1 MFVYWCL
8 LMSIDVYWCLLMFVD
23 VYSVICSDL
32 RIVLIC
38 PGAQDIDVHDFAFEY
53 WELWISFRGAVKMF
67 FLQGVHRSSRLARAS
82 IQDRLPSAKLHR
94 SRAEHVC
101 GLAGDRDSLP
111 RWGTAVEKSRVCR
124 PKNLA
129 FMKSQRFSIFFHGFL
144 DWELVFVFSC
154 FSARTL
160 SLFPA
165 QPFSWQSPRRARPPH
180 CFTGQEK
187 CRKGTGADV
196 VTLIN
201 MEISTNGDTPIAGW
215 FK

>member
-1 MFVYWCL
+1 MFIDVYWCL
-8 LMSIDVYWCLLMFVD
+8 LRFFMFIDVYWCLLMFID

-67 FLQGVHRSSRLARAS
+67 FLQGVHRSSRLARAIDS
-82 IQDRLPSAKLHR
+82 GPPSLREATPIR
-94 SRAEHVC
+94 TRAC
-101 GLAGDRDSLP
+101 LWLGWWQGLTSQMGDGS
-111 RWGTAVEKSRVCR
+111 GKKVE
-124 PKNLA
+124 

-144 DWELVFVFSC
+144 DWELVFVFFM

-187 CRKGTGADV
+187 CRKRHRCWCSNNDQY
-196 VTLIN
+196 
-201 MEISTNGDTPIAGW
+201 GDFHKWGYPNSW
-215 FK
+215 MV